1 MTNALSDLKHGVRVL
16 LRTPLF
22 TICTIAA
29 LAIGIGAT
37 TALFSVVHALL
48 IRPLPYR
55 DAGSLVVMW
64 EHNLPRNRPRNVISP
79 ANFMAWR
86 ERSRSFDGMAAFTQ
100 NRVTLTGSGEPQE
113 LATLLTSANIFD
125 VLGVSPTLGRGFAA
139 GEDVQGAPRTM
150 VLSNAAWIRQFGG
163 SASVIGQQVTIDGE
177 PVTVVGVM
185 GRGFEI
191 FGLPADAYMAY
202 QLPPQVPFRG
212 RSLIGIGRMKA
223 GVSRDQAQA
232 EMEGV
237 FAQVRSEQ
245 PDFNTGWTINLV
257 PLREQLV
264 GDVRL
269 AVLALFGAV
278 GAVLL
283 IACGNIGSLMLTRA
297 SGRRRELAIR
307 SAIGAGTRRL
317 LTQLVS
323 ESLMLSIVG
332 GMLGIV
338 LATWIVSGLTTWV
351 GTRLP
356 IPLLSQVTID
366 PSVMTFAAIVTVLT
380 TLICGLAPAIGAT
393 GGSLVTALRDGAPST
408 SGSRPGRLIRQGFV
422 IAEIALALTVLCGA
436 GLLGR
441 SLMELQNVNPGFNA
455 DSALSLRV
463 TLPAR
468 SYGNAASSAAN
479 SDLQHAFYTRVID
492 GLKALPGVETVGGT
506 SFLPLAGVGPGTSFW
521 RADAPQP
528 PPNERPVVD
537 ARPVTA
543 GYFSAM
549 KIPLLA
555 GRDVTDADTPD
566 KDPVAVI
573 NETFARQIYPGDN
586 PIGRKFILNLGN
598 DKPHEIVGVV
608 GDVKLLTVDGEIRPT
623 AYLSSRQYAFGLMT
637 FVIRTTGDP
646 ALLGPAA
653 VRVINQID
661 PLLPVAAVRPLDEVF
676 AESIARPRLTAAA
689 MGIFAGAALLLA
701 ALGVYGIVAYSVSQR
716 SREFGIRVALGAR
729 QDQIVGMVVGQNLR
743 LVGLGL
749 GLGLLAAIPV
759 TRLLRGL
766 LFQVGPND
774 PMTFIG
780 IGAMLAVVAVV
791 ASYLPARRGTQ
802 VDPVVTLK
810 SE

>member
-1 MTNALSDLKHGVRVL
+1 MINVLSDLKHGFRVL

-37 TALFSVVHALL
+37 TALFSVVHALM
-48 IRPLPYR
+48 IRPLPYQ
-55 DAGSLVVMW
+55 DADSLVVMW

-86 ERSRSFDGMAAFTQ
+86 ERSRSFDSMAAFTQ

-113 LATLLTSANIFD
+113 LATLSVSANIFD
-125 VLGVSPTLGRGFAA
+125 VLGVGPAMGRGFAE
-139 GEDVQGAPRTM
+139 GEDRQGAARTI
-150 VLSNAAWIRQFGG
+150 VLSHAAWIRQFGG
-163 SASVIGQQVTIDGE
+163 DSGVIGRQATIDGA

-185 GRGFEI
+185 PRGFEI
-191 FGLPADAYMAY
+191 FGLPADAYMTY
-202 QLPPQVPFRG
+202 QLPAQVAFRG

-223 GVSRDQAQA
+223 GITRDQAQA

-237 FAQVRSEQ
+237 FAQVRAEQ

-269 AVLALFGAV
+269 AVLVLFGAV

-307 SAIGAGTRRL
+307 SAIGAGTSRL
-317 LTQLVS
+317 LAQLVS
-323 ESLMLSIVG
+323 ESLMLSIAG
-332 GMLGIV
+332 GALGVLLAVWML
-338 LATWIVSGLTTWV
+338 SGLTTWV
-351 GTRLP
+351 GSRLP
-356 IPLLSQVTID
+356 VPLLSQVTID
-366 PSVMTFAAIVTVLT
+366 PSVLAFAAVVTVLT
-380 TLICGLAPAIGAT
+380 TLVCGLAPAIGAT
-393 GGSLVTALRDGAPST
+393 GGSLVTALRDGAPSV
-408 SGSRPGRLIRQGFV
+408 SGSRRGRLIRQSFV
-422 IAEIALALTVLCGA
+422 MGEIALALTVLCGA

-441 SLMELQNVNPGFNA
+441 SLMQLQNVNPGFNT

-463 TLPAR
+463 ALPSR
-468 SYGNAASSAAN
+468 TYRDSNA
-479 SDLQHAFYTRVID
+479 QHVFYTRAIE
-492 GLKALPGVETVGGT
+492 GLRALPGVTQVGGT

-543 GYFSAM
+543 GYFKAM
-549 KIPLLA
+549 DIPLLA
-555 GRDVTDADTPD
+555 GRDVNDADTPD
-566 KDPVAVI
+566 RDPVAVI

-598 DKPHEIVGVV
+598 EKPHEIIGVV
-608 GDVKLLTVDGEIRPT
+608 GDVRLVTLDGEIRPT
-623 AYLSSRQYAFGLMT
+623 AYLSSRQYAFGLMN
-637 FVIRTTGDP
+637 FVVRTSGDP
-646 ALLGPAA
+646 ALLGPSA

-661 PLLPVAAVRPLDEVF
+661 PLLPVAAVRPLEDVF
-676 AESIARPRLTAAA
+676 AESIARPRLTAVA
-689 MGIFAGAALLLA
+689 MSVFAGAALLLA

-729 QDQIVGMVVGQNLR
+729 QGQIIAMVVGQNLR
-743 LVGLGL
+743 VVVLGL
-749 GLGLLAAIPV
+749 GLGLLTAIPA

-774 PMTFIG
+774 PMTFAG
-780 IGAMLAVVAVV
+780 IGVILAVVAMV
-791 ASYLPARRGTQ
+791 ASYLPARRGTL

-810 SE
+810 AE

>member
-1 MTNALSDLKHGVRVL
+1 
-16 LRTPLF
+16 
-22 TICTIAA
+22 
-29 LAIGIGAT
+29 
-37 TALFSVVHALL
+37 
-48 IRPLPYR
+48 
-55 DAGSLVVMW
+55 
-64 EHNLPRNRPRNVISP
+64 
-79 ANFMAWR
+79 
-86 ERSRSFDGMAAFTQ
+86 
-100 NRVTLTGSGEPQE
+100 
-113 LATLLTSANIFD
+113 
-125 VLGVSPTLGRGFAA
+125 
-139 GEDVQGAPRTM
+139 M
-150 VLSNAAWIRQFGG
+150 VLSHAAWLRQFGG
-163 SASVIGQQVTIDGE
+163 STSIIGQQLTIDGA
-177 PVTVVGVM
+177 PVTVIGVM
-185 GRGFEI
+185 PRGFEI
-191 FGLPADAYMAY
+191 FGLPADAFLPY

-223 GVSRDQAQA
+223 DITRDQAQA

-245 PDFNTGWTINLV
+245 PDFNTGWTVNLV
-257 PLREQLV
+257 PLRDQLV

-269 AVLALFGAV
+269 AVLVLFGAV

-307 SAIGAGTRRL
+307 SAIGAGTGRL
-317 LTQLVS
+317 LTQLVC
-323 ESLMLSIVG
+323 ESLLLSLVG
-332 GMLGIV
+332 GALGIV
-338 LATWIVSGLTTWV
+338 LATWILSGLTTWV
-351 GTRLP
+351 GSRLP

-366 PSVMTFAAIVTVLT
+366 PSVMAFAAFVTVLT
-380 TLICGLAPAIGAT
+380 TLFCGLAPAIGAT
-393 GGSLVTALRDGAPST
+393 GGSLVTALRDGAPNL
-408 SGSRPGRLIRQGFV
+408 SGTRRGRLVRQSFV

-441 SLMELQNVNPGFNA
+441 SLMELQAVNPGFNA

-463 TLPAR
+463 TLPNR
-468 SYGNAASSAAN
+468 RYRDSNA
-479 SDLQHAFYTRVID
+479 QHAFYARVMD
-492 GLKALPGVETVGGT
+492 GLRGLPGVETVGGT

-543 GYFSAM
+543 GYFTAM

-598 DKPHEIVGVV
+598 DKPHEIIGVV
-608 GDVKLLTVDGEIRPT
+608 GDVKLMTLDGEIRPT
-623 AYLSSRQYAFGLMT
+623 AYLSSRQYAFGMMT
-637 FVIRTTGDP
+637 FVVRTTGDP
-646 ALLGPAA
+646 ALLGPVA

-676 AESIARPRLTAAA
+676 AESIARPRLTALA
-689 MGIFAGAALLLA
+689 MSVFAGAALLLA

-729 QDQIVGMVVGQNLR
+729 QGQIIGMVVGQNLR

-749 GLGLLAAIPV
+749 GFGLVAAIPA

-774 PMTFIG
+774 PMTFAG
-780 IGAMLAVVAVV
+780 IGAILATVAVV
-791 ASYLPARRGTQ
+791 ASYLPARRGTL

-810 SE
+810 AE

>member
-1 MTNALSDLKHGVRVL
+1 MTSVLSDLKHGFRVL

-48 IRPLPYR
+48 IRPLPYK
-55 DAGSLVVMW
+55 DADRLVVMW
-64 EHNLPRNRPRNVISP
+64 EHNLTRNRPRNVISP
-79 ANFMAWR
+79 ANFLAWR
-86 ERSRSFDGMAAFTQ
+86 ERGRSFEGMAAFTE
-100 NRVTLTGSGEPQE
+100 NRVTMTGSGEPQE
-113 LATLLTSANIFD
+113 LATLLVSANMLD
-125 VLGVSPTLGRGFAA
+125 VLGVGPMLGRGFAA
-139 GEDVQGAPRTM
+139 GEDVQGATRVM
-150 VLSNAAWIRQFGG
+150 ILSHAAWRRQFGG
-163 SASVIGQQVTIDGE
+163 DTSVIGRQVTIDGG
-177 PVTVVGVM
+177 PVTVLGVM
-185 GRGFEI
+185 PRGFEI
-191 FGLPADAYMAY
+191 FGLPADAYMTY

-212 RSLIGIGRMKA
+212 RSLIGIGRLKP
-223 GVSRDQAQA
+223 GVTRDQAQA

-237 FAQVRSEQ
+237 FAQVTSEQ

-257 PLREQLV
+257 PMREQLV

-269 AVLALFGAV
+269 AVLVLFGAV

-307 SAIGAGTRRL
+307 AAIGAGTGRL
-317 LTQLVS
+317 LTQLIA
-323 ESLMLSIVG
+323 ESLMLSIAG
-332 GMLGIV
+332 GVLGIV
-338 LATWIVSGLTTWV
+338 LASWILSGLSTWV

-366 PSVMTFAAIVTVLT
+366 PSVLAFAAIVTVLT

-393 GGSLVTALRDGAPST
+393 GGSLTTALRDGAPSV
-408 SGSRPGRLIRQGFV
+408 SGGRRGRIIRQSFV
-422 IAEIALALTVLCGA
+422 MAEIALALTVLCGA

-441 SLMELQNVNPGFNA
+441 SLMELQSVRPGFTA
-455 DSALSLRV
+455 ESALSLRV
-463 TLPAR
+463 TLPQRRYAD
-468 SYGNAASSAAN
+468 SNA
-479 SDLQHAFYTRVID
+479 QHIFYTRVID
-492 GLKALPGVETVGGT
+492 GLKALPEVTSVGGT

-528 PPNERPVVD
+528 PPTERPVVD
-537 ARPVTA
+537 ARPVTP
-543 GYFSAM
+543 GYFTAM
-549 KIPLLA
+549 QIPLLA
-555 GRDVTDADTPD
+555 GRDVNDADTQD

-598 DKPHEIVGVV
+598 EKPHEIVGVV
-608 GDVKLLTVDGEIRPT
+608 GDVKLTTVEGEIRPT
-623 AYLSSRQYAFGLMT
+623 AYLSSRQYAFGLMN
-637 FVIRTTGDP
+637 FVVRTTGDP
-646 ALLGPAA
+646 SRLGPAV
-653 VRVINQID
+653 VRVVRDID
-661 PLLPVAAVRPLDEVF
+661 PLLPVSAVRPLEEVF
-676 AESIARPRLTAAA
+676 AEAIARPRLTAVA
-689 MGIFAGAALLLA
+689 MSVFAGAALLLA
-701 ALGVYGIVAYSVSQR
+701 ALGVYGIVAYSVAQR

-729 QDQIVGMVVGQNLR
+729 PAQIIGMVVGQNLR
-743 LVGLGL
+743 IVAWGLGA
-749 GLGLLAAIPV
+749 GLLAAIPA

-766 LFQVGPND
+766 LYQVGPND
-774 PMTFIG
+774 PTTFVAIG
-780 IGAMLAVVAVV
+780 VMLAVVAMI

>member
-1 MTNALSDLKHGVRVL
+1 MTNVLSDLKHGVRVL

-37 TALFSVVHALL
+37 TALFSVVHSLL
-48 IRPLPYR
+48 IRPLPYK
-55 DAGSLVVMW
+55 DADALVVIW

-79 ANFMAWR
+79 ANFLQWR
-86 ERSRSFDGMAAFTQ
+86 ERSQSFASLAAFSQ
-100 NRVTLTGSGEPQE
+100 NRVTLTGSGEPSE
-113 LATLLTSANIFD
+113 LATLVVTANMFD
-125 VLGVSPTLGRGFAA
+125 VLGVGPMLGRGFVA
-139 GEDVQGAPRTM
+139 GEDEDGAPRTM
-150 VLSNAAWIRQFGG
+150 IVSHAAWLRQFGG
-163 SASVIGQQVTIDGE
+163 DASAIGRSVTINGE
-177 PVTVVGVM
+177 PVTIVGVM
-185 GRGFEI
+185 PRGFEI
-191 FGLPADAYMAY
+191 FGLPADTYM
-202 QLPPQVPFRG
+202 PFRNLPASTRPSG
-212 RSLIGIGRMKA
+212 RSLIGLGRLKPA
-223 GVSRDQAQA
+223 VTRDQAQA

-237 FAQVRSEQ
+237 MASLVREW

-283 IACGNIGSLMLTRA
+283 IACANIGSLMLTRA

-307 SAIGAGTRRL
+307 SAIGAGTGRL

-323 ESLMLSIVG
+323 ESLMLSIIG
-332 GMLGIV
+332 GALGV
-338 LATWIVSGLTTWV
+338 LLATWILSGLTAWV
-351 GTRLP
+351 GSRLP

-366 PSVMTFAAIVTVLT
+366 PSVMSFAAIVTVLA
-380 TLICGLAPAIGAT
+380 TLVCGLAPAIGAT
-393 GGSLVTALRDGAPST
+393 GGSLVTALRDGAPSL
-408 SGSRPGRLIRQGFV
+408 SGSRRGRLVRQSFV
-422 IAEIALALTVLCGA
+422 MAEIALAVTVLCGA

-441 SLMELQNVNPGFNA
+441 SLIELQSVNPGFKV

-463 TLPAR
+463 TLPSR
-468 SYGNAASSAAN
+468 TYRDSNA
-479 SDLQHAFYTRVID
+479 QHAFYTRVIE
-492 GLKALPGVETVGGT
+492 GLRALPGVTAVGGT

-543 GYFSAM
+543 GYFTAM
-549 KIPLLA
+549 TIPLLA
-555 GRDVTDADTPD
+555 GRDVNDGDTPD
-566 KDPVAVI
+566 KEPVAVI

-598 DKPHEIVGVV
+598 DKPHEIIGVV
-608 GDVKLLTVDGEIRPT
+608 GDVKLTSVEGEIRPT
-623 AYLSSRQYAFGLMT
+623 TYLSSRQYAFGLMN
-637 FVIRTTGDP
+637 FVVRTAGDP
-646 ALLGPAA
+646 APLGPAA
-653 VRVINQID
+653 VNVIRQID
-661 PLLPVAAVRPLDEVF
+661 PLLPVSAVRPLEEVF
-676 AESIARPRLTAAA
+676 AESIARPRLTAVA
-689 MGIFAGAALLLA
+689 MSIFAAAALLLA

-729 QDQIVGMVVGQNLR
+729 QGQIIGMVVGQNLR

-749 GLGLLAAIPV
+749 GLGLVAAIPA

-774 PMTFIG
+774 PMTFAG
-780 IGAMLAVVAVV
+780 IGAILAIVAVV
-791 ASYLPARRGTQ
+791 ASYLPARRGTE
-802 VDPVVTLK
+802 VDPAVTLK
-810 SE
+810 AE

>member
-1 MTNALSDLKHGVRVL
+1 MTNVFSDLKHGFRVL

-48 IRPLPYR
+48 VKPLPYK
-55 DAGSLVVMW
+55 DADSLVVMW

-79 ANFMAWR
+79 ANFLAWR
-86 ERSRSFDGMAAFTQ
+86 ERSRSFDSMAAFVQ
-100 NRVTLTGSGEPQE
+100 NRVTLTGAGEPQE
-113 LATLLTSANIFD
+113 LAVLLSSSNILD
-125 VLGVSPTLGRGFAA
+125 VLGVSPALGRGFAA
-139 GEDVQGAPRTM
+139 GEDLEGATRVM
-150 VLSNAAWIRQFGG
+150 LLSHAAWVRQFG
-163 SASVIGQQVTIDGE
+163 ASRDVIGRDVTINGA
-177 PVTVVGVM
+177 PTTVIGVM
-185 GRGFEI
+185 PSGFEI
-191 FGLPADAYMAY
+191 FGLPADAYLTY

-212 RSLIGIGRMKA
+212 RSMIGIGRLKA
-223 GVSRDQAQA
+223 GVTRDQAQS

-245 PDFNTGWTINLV
+245 PDFNTGWTVNLV

-269 AVLALFGAV
+269 AVLVLFGAV

-297 SGRRRELAIR
+297 SARRRELAIR
-307 SAIGAGTRRL
+307 SAIGAGTGRL

-323 ESLMLSIVG
+323 ESLMLSVAG
-332 GMLGIV
+332 GALGIV
-338 LATWIVSGLTTWV
+338 LATWILSGLTTWV

-356 IPLLSQVTID
+356 IPLLSQVGID
-366 PSVMTFAAIVTVLT
+366 PSVMAFAVLVTVLT
-380 TLICGLAPAIGAT
+380 TLVCGLAPALGAT
-393 GGSLVTALRDGAPST
+393 GGSLTSALRDGAPSL
-408 SGSRPGRLIRQGFV
+408 SGSRRGRVIRQSFV
-422 IAEIALALTVLCGA
+422 MAEIALAVTVLCGA

-441 SLMELQNVNPGFNA
+441 SLMELQSVKPGFNA

-463 TLPAR
+463 SLPQR
-468 SYGNAASSAAN
+468 SYGDTHA
-479 SDLQHAFYTRVID
+479 QHSFYTRTME
-492 GLKALPGVETVGGT
+492 GLRALPEVTAVGGT
-506 SFLPLAGVGPGTSFW
+506 SFLPLAGTGPATSFW
-521 RADAPQP
+521 RADQPQP
-528 PPNERPVVD
+528 APADRPVVD

-549 KIPLLA
+549 NIPLLA
-555 GRDVTDADTPD
+555 GRDVTDADTSD
-566 KDPVAVI
+566 RDPVAVV

-598 DKPHEIVGVV
+598 EKPHEIIGVV
-608 GDVKLLTVDGEIRPT
+608 GDVKLLSVDGEIRPT

-646 ALLGPAA
+646 ARLGPAA
-653 VRVINQID
+653 VRVIREID
-661 PLLPVAAVRPLDEVF
+661 PLLPVSAVRPLEEVF
-676 AESIARPRLTAAA
+676 AESIARPRLTAVA
-689 MGIFAGAALLLA
+689 MGVFAAAALLLA

-716 SREFGIRVALGAR
+716 TREFGIRVALGAEPR
-729 QDQIVGMVVGQNLR
+729 QIVGMVVGQNLR
-743 LVGLGL
+743 IVALGL
-749 GLGLLAAIPV
+749 GVGLLAAIPA

-774 PMTFIG
+774 PMTFVAIG
-780 IGAMLAVVAVV
+780 VMLSAVAIV
-791 ASYLPARRGTQ
+791 ASYLPARRGTR

-810 SE
+810 AE